1 MHAASIDVAQ
11 DVQVVSVGSGSVAE
25 THPPRASSVEGAQ
38 IHIAQ
43 GNLGALLLHHIGY
56 AADWLEKNFT
66 SETVPTSERK
76 GWW

>member
-1 MHAASIDVAQ
+1 M
-11 DVQVVSVGSGSVAE
+11 
-25 THPPRASSVEGAQ
+25 EGAQ